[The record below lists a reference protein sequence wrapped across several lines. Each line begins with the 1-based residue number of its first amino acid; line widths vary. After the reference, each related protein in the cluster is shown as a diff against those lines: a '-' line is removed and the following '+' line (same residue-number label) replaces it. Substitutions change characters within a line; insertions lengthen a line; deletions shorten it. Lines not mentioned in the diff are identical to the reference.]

1 MQKEQ
6 FFQHAMK
13 DTWAAAN
20 RMAATDRV
28 RYETSQYHDHRV
40 VLGVFDRLLEE
51 LVFCVCLLRGA
62 ASHKKRVPTICLHLC
77 HSITITIFIRPQMT
91 SQRA

>member
-20 RMAATDRV
+20 RMTATDRV
-28 RYETSQYHDHRV
+28 RYDTSQYHDHRCRP
-40 VLGVFDRLLEE
+40 GRL
-51 LVFCVCLLRGA
+51 
-62 ASHKKRVPTICLHLC
+62 
-77 HSITITIFIRPQMT
+77 
-91 SQRA
+91 

>member
-1 MQKEQ
+1 MYIVGVSDV
-6 FFQHAMK
+6 MK

-40 VLGVFDRLLEE
+40 VPGVFDRLLEE
-51 LVFCVCLLRGA
+51 LVFCVCLLRG
-62 ASHKKRVPTICLHLC
+62 
-77 HSITITIFIRPQMT
+77 PQMDHAWT
-91 SQRA
+91 MV

>member
-13 DTWAAAN
+13 DTWVAAN

-62 ASHKKRVPTICLHLC
+62 ASHKKRLPTRFASSSVIQL
-77 HSITITIFIRPQMT
+77 Q
-91 SQRA
+91 

>member
-1 MQKEQ
+1 
-6 FFQHAMK
+6 MK

-51 LVFCVCLLRGA
+51 LVFCICLLRGA
-62 ASHKKRVPTICLHLC
+62 ASHKKRLPPALSFNYNNDIHATSNDVTKGLIDLC
-77 HSITITIFIRPQMT
+77 
-91 SQRA
+91 

>member
-28 RYETSQYHDHRV
+28 RYEASQYHDHRV

-51 LVFCVCLLRGA
+51 LIVCVCLLRGA
-62 ASHKKRVPTICLHLC
+62 ASHKKRLPERLPTRFASSSVIQLK
-77 HSITITIFIRPQMT
+77 
-91 SQRA
+91 

>member
-28 RYETSQYHDHRV
+28 RYKTSQYHDHRV
-40 VLGVFDRLLEE
+40 VPGVFDRLLEE
-51 LVFCVCLLRGA
+51 LVYAFACV
-62 ASHKKRVPTICLHLC
+62 ASHKKRLPTRFASSAVI
-77 HSITITIFIRPQMT
+77 SSTITIFMRPLMT

>member
-13 DTWAAAN
+13 DTWA
-20 RMAATDRV
+20 AATDRV

-40 VLGVFDRLLEE
+40 VPVVFDRLLEE
-51 LVFCVCLLRGA
+51 LVFCVCFLRGA
-62 ASHKKRVPTICLHLC
+62 ASHKKRLPARFASSSAI
-77 HSITITIFIRPQMT
+77 SSAITIFMRLQIT

>member
-13 DTWAAAN
+13 DTLAAAN

-28 RYETSQYHDHRV
+28 RYESRQYHDHRV

-62 ASHKKRVPTICLHLC
+62 ASHKKRLPTRFASSSVIQL
-77 HSITITIFIRPQMT
+77 Q
-91 SQRA
+91 

>member
-1 MQKEQ
+1 MQEEQ

-28 RYETSQYHDHRV
+28 RYYETSQYHDHRV

-62 ASHKKRVPTICLHLC
+62 ASHKKRLPTRFASSSVIQL
-77 HSITITIFIRPQMT
+77 Q
-91 SQRA
+91 

>member
-13 DTWAAAN
+13 DTLAAAN

-40 VLGVFDRLLEE
+40 VLGVFDRRLLEE

-62 ASHKKRVPTICLHLC
+62 ASHKKRLPTRFASSSVIQL
-77 HSITITIFIRPQMT
+77 Q
-91 SQRA
+91 

>member
-13 DTWAAAN
+13 DAWAAAN
-20 RMAATDRV
+20 GMAATDRV
-28 RYETSQYHDHRV
+28 WYETSQYHDHRV

-51 LVFCVCLLRGA
+51 LVFCVCLPRGA
-62 ASHKKRVPTICLHLC
+62 ASHKKRLPTRFASSSVIQL
-77 HSITITIFIRPQMT
+77 Q
-91 SQRA
+91 

>member
-6 FFQHAMK
+6 FFQHVMK

-28 RYETSQYHDHRV
+28 RYKTSHQYHDHRV
-40 VLGVFDRLLEE
+40 ILGAFDRLLEE

-62 ASHKKRVPTICLHLC
+62 ASHKKRLPTRFASSSVIQL
-77 HSITITIFIRPQMT
+77 Q
-91 SQRA
+91 

>member
-51 LVFCVCLLRGA
+51 LVSCVCLLRGV
-62 ASHKKRVPTICLHLC
+62 ASHKKRSPTRFASSY
-77 HSITITIFIRPQMT
+77 HSITITIFMRPQMT